1 MDTGL
6 PDDVT
11 AVDDDPFGALT
22 RELTEYDYLGGDTVD
37 GIITYAH
44 PHSGAILATIDH
56 TGQEARLARRDND
69 GETIWAVRFNA
80 ATPPP
85 VQLII
90 LCTVLS
96 AHLGDE
102 KAILPRVTSLLR
114 LPRAPK

>member
-11 AVDDDPFGALT
+11 AVNDDPFGALA
-22 RELTEYDYLGGDTVD
+22 RELADFDYVAGDTVD
-37 GIITYAH
+37 GIITYVH
-44 PHSGAILATIDH
+44 PHGGAILVTIDH
-56 TGQEARLARRDND
+56 TGQEARLARRDSD
-69 GETIWAVRFNA
+69 GEAIWTVRFNA

-90 LCTVLS
+90 LCTVLN

-102 KAILPRVTSLLR
+102 KVILPRVASLLR
-114 LPRAPK
+114 LPRIPM